1 MEDFIFAVQQL
12 ERFPVVMA
20 CVFAAIAYGLIR
32 EAAQSGGLAL
42 VSVPLLIAGSLVVH
56 YLLTVNSVIL
66 SNDKDTNVA
75 AGVAIGMLVSFVLL
89 MTGYFL
95 SVLISER
102 VSAKKKLKPLGGAMR
117 ADR

>member
-12 ERFPVVMA
+12 ERFPVTLA

-42 VSVPLLIAGSLVVH
+42 VSVPLLIAGSLTGH
-56 YLLTVNSVIL
+56 YLLTTNSIIL

-75 AGVAIGMLVSFVLL
+75 AGVAIGMLVSFAFL
-89 MTGYFL
+89 MIAYCL
-95 SVLISER
+95 SMLISER
-102 VSAKKKLKPLGGAMR
+102 LSARKKLKPLGGVMR
-117 ADR
+117 TDR